1 MGDFIGFLVVA
12 IMLGGIGFVLYKL
25 FSSSAK
31 QQREIK
37 TNKEKYN
44 PKYTGKMKHINGLPL
59 PQGVVI
65 DLFYCDDKIIF
76 KKDNQEISISKD
88 KITSI
93 ETIMGKDIDTGGA
106 VTGFLVFGLAGAV
119 LGSSTVYMLITYESE
134 GEQKG
139 ITLDTYMSGFAPGK
153 IVDDF
158 KKTRTNTKT
167 KQIEL

>member
-1 MGDFIGFLVVA
+1 MAKFIAFLIIVA
-12 IMLGGIGFVLYKL
+12 LIAIPCFIFYK
-25 FSSSAK
+25 A
-31 QQREIK
+31 IK
-37 TNKEKYN
+37 TSNNAQKIKSANKVKYN
-44 PKYTGKMKHINGLPL
+44 PKYTGQMKHINGLPL
-59 PQGVVI
+59 PQGVVL
-65 DLFYCDDKIIF
+65 DLFYCEDKIVF

-93 ETIMGKDIDTGGA
+93 ETVMGKDIDTGGA

-119 LGSSTVYMLITYESE
+119 LGASTVYMLITYESE

-158 KKTRTNTKT
+158 KNTRTNTEV

>member
-1 MGDFIGFLVVA
+1 MDVFIVSIICLALIGGLGYLWYKGFKGSV
-12 IMLGGIGFVLYKL
+12 KNQQ
-25 FSSSAK
+25 AK
-31 QQREIK
+31 NA
-37 TNKEKYN
+37 NKAKYN
-44 PKYTGKMKHINGLPL
+44 PKYTGQMKHINGLPL

-65 DLFYCDDKIIF
+65 DLFYCEDKIIF

-93 ETIMGKDIDTGGA
+93 ETVTGKDIDTSGA
-106 VTGFLVFGLAGAV
+106 VAGYLVFGLAGAV
-119 LGSSTVYMLITYESE
+119 LGASTVYMLITYESE

-153 IVDDF
+153 IVNDF
-158 KKTRTNTKT
+158 KNSRTNTEV